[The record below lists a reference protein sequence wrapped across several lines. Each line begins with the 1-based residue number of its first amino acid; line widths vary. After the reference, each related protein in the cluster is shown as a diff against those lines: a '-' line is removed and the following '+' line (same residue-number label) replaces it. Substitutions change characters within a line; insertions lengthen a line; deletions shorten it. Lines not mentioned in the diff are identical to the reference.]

1 MLERLKVE
9 WIKLR
14 SYRTFWIL
22 GILYLVSIVGAN
34 YLGYWIQEETYR
46 EEQVKGML
54 QMMEPM
60 RPYEFPKVYHTTAWV
75 SYWLLFMPS
84 LLMIIIMSNEY
95 TYKTHRQNIID
106 GWSRHQFIT
115 TKLVLVVIAAF
126 ISAVMVGLTA
136 TFFGF
141 INREPFSASQM
152 IYIFY
157 FFIQALSYIAAA
169 FLISLLIK
177 RAGLAIGLFFMYALI
192 LENVLAFLLN
202 KYMNYSGRYLPL
214 ESTDNLIPF
223 PVFER
228 AQRVLAS
235 PYNTTALFITTLIY
249 LGAYFY
255 ITHRKFKT
263 TDL

>member
-1 MLERLKVE
+1 MLQRLRVE

-14 SYRTFWIL
+14 SYRTFWVL
-22 GILYLVSIVGAN
+22 SILYLVSIFGGN

-54 QMMEPM
+54 DMMEPI
-60 RPYEFPKVYHTTAWV
+60 RPYEFPAVWHTTAWA
-75 SYWLLFMPS
+75 SYWLLFIPG
-84 LLMIIIMSNEY
+84 LLMIIFISNEY

-115 TKLVLVVIAAF
+115 TKLALVVIAAI
-126 ISAVMVGLTA
+126 ISTLMVALTA
-136 TFFGF
+136 TFFGL
-141 INREPFSASQM
+141 INREPFSTERM

-157 FFIQALSYIAAA
+157 FFIQALSYIVVAL
-169 FLISLLIK
+169 LIALLIK

-192 LENVLAFLLN
+192 LENVIAALMN

-214 ESTDNLIPF
+214 ETTDNLIPL
-223 PVFER
+223 PIFER
-228 AQRVLAS
+228 AQRMIMK
-235 PYNTTALFITTLIY
+235 PYNTTALLIVALVY
-249 LGAYFY
+249 LCAYFY
-255 ITHRKFKT
+255 LSHRKFKT